1 MLHLFFI
8 GWEICRVDGL
18 MRLVEKHVTV
28 RFSESRL
35 RTRNE
40 ALSILLELS
49 NFLASAMELE
59 SLLQGALTIIL
70 RHFSLDAGRIYLWDS
85 VEQCLVLEA
94 HQGLDIWG
102 LERVHL
108 DEGFSGK
115 SVRTK
120 SFMAQHVSELV
131 DKKRTDLLARKGLQ
145 IIICV
150 PFIVMDRVEGVM
162 NLGSKKVIKLGPEE
176 IDLLMTMGHQIGV
189 ASCNARIYQDLQE
202 KLREVQEKK
211 ETIKYFAYSASHDLK
226 SPAIGLCGLM
236 ERFYRQYGDLLDDT
250 GRLYCKTILK
260 TAGQIATLAE
270 QINSFIATR
279 EVPLSIG
286 KVNMEEMLT
295 QLRQEFDDSLQE
307 RNVALL
313 EPSFFPVIL
322 GDELRLTRAFRNLL
336 DNALKYG
343 GEGLSEIRFA
353 YEESEYH
360 HIFSVSDNGVGIR
373 EEDINKLFHFFQ
385 RLETSSDTEGS
396 GMGLAIAK
404 EAAKKHL
411 GDVWVESLPYRGA
424 TFYLSIS
431 KRLETLDTKSS
442 EKEGTIF

>member
-1 MLHLFFI
+1 MLST
-8 GWEICRVDGL
+8 
-18 MRLVEKHVTV
+18 EKHVTIS
-28 RFSESRL
+28 FSESRL
-35 RTRNE
+35 GTRDA

-49 NFLASAMELE
+49 NFLAGAMEPEPLLE
-59 SLLQGALTIIL
+59 GALTIVL
-70 RHFSLDAGRIYLWDS
+70 RHFGMDAGRIYLWDS

-102 LERVHL
+102 LERVRL
-108 DEGFSGK
+108 DEGFSGR

-120 SFMAQHVSELV
+120 SFIAQHVSELV
-131 DKKRTDLLARKGLQ
+131 DKERADLLARKGLK

-150 PFIVMDRVEGVM
+150 PLIVMDRVEGVM
-162 NLGSKKVIKLGPEE
+162 NLGSKKVIRLGQEE

-189 ASCNARIYQDLQE
+189 AGSNARIYRDLQE
-202 KLREVQEKK
+202 KLREVQKKK
-211 ETIKYFAYSASHDLK
+211 ETIKFFAYSASHDLK
-226 SPAIGLCGLM
+226 SPAVGLCGLM
-236 ERFYRQYGDLLDDT
+236 ERFYRQYGDMLDDT

-270 QINSFIATR
+270 EINSFIAAK
-279 EVPLSIG
+279 EIPLRIS

-295 QLRQEFDDSLQE
+295 QLRQEFYVPLRE

-313 EPSFFPVIL
+313 EPSFLPVIM

-353 YEESEYH
+353 YEESKYH
-360 HIFSVSDNGVGIR
+360 HIFSVTDNGVGIR
-373 EEDINKLFHFFQ
+373 EEDIKRLFHFFQ
-385 RLETSSDTEGS
+385 RLESSSHTEGS

-404 EAAKKHL
+404 EAAKKHR
-411 GDVWVESLPYRGA
+411 GDVWVESLPHRGA

-431 KRLETLDTKSS
+431 KKLEFLHTESS
-442 EKEGTIF
+442 KEEGVIF

>member
-1 MLHLFFI
+1 ML
-8 GWEICRVDGL
+8 
-18 MRLVEKHVTV
+18 LVEKHVTV
-28 RFSESRL
+28 KFSESRL

-59 SLLQGALTIIL
+59 SLLEGALTIVL
-70 RHFSLDAGRIYLWDS
+70 RHFCLDAGRIYLWDS
-85 VEQCLVLEA
+85 VEQCLVLKA
-94 HQGLDIWG
+94 HQGLDISG
-102 LERVHL
+102 LEKVRL
-108 DEGFSGK
+108 DEGFSGR

-120 SFMAQHVSELV
+120 SFIAQHVSELV
-131 DKKRTDLLARKGLQ
+131 DKERTDLLARKGLK

-150 PFIVMDRVEGVM
+150 PLIVKDRVQGVM
-162 NLGSKKVIKLGPEE
+162 NLGSKKVIKLGQEE

-189 ASCNARIYQDLQE
+189 ESSNARIYRDLQE
-202 KLREVQEKK
+202 KLNEVREKK
-211 ETIKYFAYSASHDLK
+211 KTIKFFAYSASHDLK

-236 ERFYRQYGDLLDDT
+236 ERFCRQYGDLLDDR

-270 QINSFIATR
+270 QINSFIAAK
-279 EVPLSIG
+279 EIPLNIS
-286 KVNMEEMLT
+286 KVNMGEMLT
-295 QLRQEFDDSLQE
+295 QLQQEFYGPLQE

-313 EPSFFPVIL
+313 GPSFFPVIM

-343 GEGLSEIRFA
+343 GEGLSEIRLD

-360 HIFSVSDNGVGIR
+360 HIFSVTDNGVGIR
-373 EEDINKLFHFFQ
+373 EEDIKRLFHFFQ
-385 RLETSSDTEGS
+385 RLETSSHTEGS

-404 EAAKKHL
+404 EAAKKHM
-411 GDVWVESLPYRGA
+411 GDVWVESLPHRGS

-431 KRLETLDTKSS
+431 KTLESLDTESS
-442 EKEGTIF
+442 KEEGTIF